1 VAVGGFQLSA
11 YRAQVRRL
19 MEKANTIIED
29 AHVSA
34 LNKSAVSVRAEATRL
49 IRRRY
54 PGFKAG
60 EIKKTMVIVRAT
72 RSHPVAKIRVRGR
85 RTPLIAFGAKQ
96 TRTGVSVRITTRKIV
111 RGAFIATMKS
121 GHRGV
126 FWRSG
131 EFGRRGKPKLERIEQ
146 LTSLSVPQTI
156 EQEVVLDGLRKFA
169 LERYR
174 IELAREIKFRTAR
187 AAGK

>member
-1 VAVGGFQLSA
+1 VRALMAKADAIILDAHLSA
-11 YRAQVRRL
+11 
-19 MEKANTIIED
+19 I
-29 AHVSA
+29 
-34 LNKSAVSVRAEATRL
+34 NKSAVSVRAKAAQI

-54 PGFKAG
+54 PGFKAA
-60 EIKKTMVIVRAT
+60 EIKKSMVIVRAT
-72 RSHPVAKIRVRGR
+72 RSHPTAKIRVRGR

-96 TRTGVSVRITTRKIV
+96 TRRGVSVRITTRKIV

-131 EFGRRGKPKLERIEQ
+131 EFGRRGNQKLERIEH

-174 IELAREIKFRTAR
+174 IELVREIKFRTAR
-187 AAGK
+187 AGK

>member
-1 VAVGGFQLSA
+1 MA
-11 YRAQVRRL
+11 
-19 MEKANTIIED
+19 KADTIITD

-34 LNKSAVSVRAEATRL
+34 LNKSAVSVRAEAARL
-49 IRRRY
+49 IRKRY

-60 EIKKTMVIVRAT
+60 EIKKSMRIVRAT
-72 RSHPVAKIRVRGR
+72 RERPVAKIVVKGR
-85 RTPLIAFGAKQ
+85 RTPLIAFSAKP
-96 TRTGVSVRITTRKIV
+96 RRRGVSVSITTRKLV

-121 GHRGV
+121 GHTGV

-131 EFGRRGKPKLERIEQ
+131 KFGRRGNRKLERIEQ

-174 IELAREIKFRTAR
+174 IELVREIKFRTAH